1 MERALHV
8 GSGGQAL
15 PEWLSGFE
23 EVRLDIDPTTHPHIV
38 ASMLDMGEIG
48 EFDRVFSS
56 HALEHVY
63 PHEVQTAL
71 GEFLRVLKPGGAA
84 LVFVPDMQDVR
95 PTEDVLYDSAAGPIT
110 GLDMFYGLRSMLKEQ
125 PYMAHHNA
133 FTAETLRTAMEDAGF
148 SRVEVKRVPIFNL
161 FAVGVK

>member
-15 PEWLSGFE
+15 PEWLAGFE
-23 EVRLDIDPTTHPHIV
+23 EVRLDIDPASQPDIC

-63 PHEVQTAL
+63 PYEVQAAL
-71 GEFLRVLKPGGAA
+71 SEFLRVLKVGGAA
-84 LVFVPDMQDVR
+84 LVFVPDMEDVR
-95 PTEDVLYDSAAGPIT
+95 PTEDVLYDSPAGPIT
-110 GLDMFYGLRSMLKEQ
+110 GLDMFYGLRSMLKDH

-133 FTAETLRTAMEDAGF
+133 FTAKTLEAEMLKAGF
-148 SRVEVKRVPIFNL
+148 SKVVVQRVPMLNL